1 VARRQYGHV
10 SEQIQVT
17 PEPPPV
23 VREPESGWW
32 DAQPEVRP
40 TAMTVAVVGEWDT
53 WWSADAVVSHLAA
66 LAVQDELLVV
76 HGSPDRAMPGH
87 DAVVVG
93 LRDQLPRHDVVAL
106 YVEYDDGGLG
116 AGTAALLEHLLENG
130 SLPVVSTSEAAVA
143 DVAAQIS
150 SCLRA
155 DRVLRVSG
163 TSSGTDLYQ
172 VWRRQVTANV
182 G

>member
-1 VARRQYGHV
+1 
-10 SEQIQVT
+10 
-17 PEPPPV
+17 
-23 VREPESGWW
+23 
-32 DAQPEVRP
+32 
-40 TAMTVAVVGEWDT
+40 VAVVSEWDT
-53 WWSADAVVSHLAA
+53 WWCADAVVSHLAA
-66 LAVQDELLVV
+66 LALRDELLVV
-76 HGSPDRAMPGH
+76 HGSPDRGMPGH
-87 DAVVVG
+87 DVVVLG

-163 TSSGTDLYQ
+163 TSSGTDLHQ
-172 VWRRQVTANV
+172 VWRRQATASV